1 MSGVRPY
8 RSASLKR
15 NRGRVCH
22 SLKTYRLYEAGKD
35 HRNNGVIGVARGAFG
50 ARGARGGGRGRA
62 AARVP
67 AQTAWPIENK
77 TLCCRSQLTL
87 WSKIYFC
94 QLSVGLALA
103 EGGHNAGGNLHSAC

>member
-15 NRGRVCH
+15 NRGRVFH

-87 WSKIYFC
+87 WSKIY
-94 QLSVGLALA
+94 
-103 EGGHNAGGNLHSAC
+103 

>member
-15 NRGRVCH
+15 NRGRVFH

-50 ARGARGGGRGRA
+50 ARGARGGGRG
-62 AARVP
+62 P
-67 AQTAWPIENK
+67 SFTGNDNGEQFT
-77 TLCCRSQLTL
+77 
-87 WSKIYFC
+87 
-94 QLSVGLALA
+94 
-103 EGGHNAGGNLHSAC
+103 GHSC